1 MINWLKYKFI
11 YFGLSLTLLFIGGY
25 SLLSHGL
32 RLGLDFT
39 GGSLL
44 ELQVNADLASFK
56 EVTEP
61 ELDVASLQQSS
72 EGSFIIRSGTI
83 DSAKSNQVQ
92 EVLRQKFG
100 QVNEVRFET
109 IGPILGKE
117 LIQKTVFGLG
127 LAVLFILVY
136 LAYRFKDKTFG
147 ICAVLAMLHDSLI
160 ILGAFSLLGVW
171 RGVEIDSLFV
181 TAVLTILS
189 FSVHDT
195 IVLYDRIRENR
206 RLHPQEE
213 IVALANRSISETMTR
228 SVNNSLT
235 IIFML
240 LALFLLGGDTTK
252 WFVLA
257 LLIGTVS
264 GTYSSPFVA
273 VPLLTFWQS
282 RSKRRPYDRSRT
294 KFN

>member
-11 YFGLSLTLLFIGGY
+11 YFGLSLTLLLTGGY
-25 SLLSHGL
+25 FLITNGL

-44 ELQVNADLASFK
+44 ELKVNAPAS
-56 EVTEP
+56 
-61 ELDVASLQQSS
+61 ELESAIEATVDVASLQQSS
-72 EGSFIIRSGTI
+72 EGSFILRSRGLDSTKNIALQEKLKNQFGEVEEIRF
-83 DSAKSNQVQ
+83 A
-92 EVLRQKFG
+92 
-100 QVNEVRFET
+100 T
-109 IGPILGKE
+109 IGPILGQE
-117 LIQKTVFGLG
+117 LIKKTLSGLV
-127 LAVLFILVY
+127 LAVVFILLY

-160 ILGAFSLLGVW
+160 ILGAFSILGVYL
-171 RGVEIDSLFV
+171 GVEIDALFV

-195 IVLYDRIRENR
+195 IVLYDRIREDK
-206 RLHPQEE
+206 RLYPKEKF
-213 IVALANRSISETMTR
+213 ATLANRAISETMTR
-228 SVNNSLT
+228 SINNSLT

-240 LALFLLGGDTTK
+240 LSLFILGGETTR

-264 GTYSSPFVA
+264 GTYSSPFTA
-273 VPLLTFWQS
+273 VPLLVLF
-282 RSKRRPYDRSRT
+282 KR
-294 KFN
+294 K

>member
-1 MINWLKYKFI
+1 MINWFKYRVF
-11 YFGLSLTLLFIGGY
+11 YFGLSLVLIAGGSY
-25 SLLSHGL
+25 SLLVNGL
-32 RLGLDFT
+32 KLGLDFT

-44 ELQVNADLASFK
+44 ELKVNA
-56 EVTEP
+56 P
-61 ELDVASLQQSS
+61 IGELQTVAEAAIPLASLQQSND
-72 EGSFIIRSGTI
+72 SFILRSRAI
-83 DSAKSNQVQ
+83 DSAQKMQLT
-92 EVLRQKFG
+92 ETLKIKFG
-100 QVNEVRFET
+100 EVSEIRFET
-109 IGPILGKE
+109 IGPLLGQE
-117 LIQKTVFGLG
+117 LIQKTLIGLA

-136 LAYRFKDKTFG
+136 LAYRFRDKTFG

-160 ILGAFSLLGVW
+160 ILGAFSLLGAW
-171 RGVEIDSLFV
+171 SGVEIDALFV

-195 IVLYDRIRENR
+195 IVLYDRIREDR
-206 RLHPQEE
+206 RLYPQETMVN
-213 IVALANRSISETMTR
+213 IANRAISETMTR

-240 LALFLLGGDTTK
+240 LSLFVFGGETTR

-273 VPLLTFWQS
+273 VPLLVLI
-282 RSKRRPYDRSRT
+282 KRNR
-294 KFN
+294 